1 MHSYVGGTFL
11 HVKNTVKFLKIWT
24 PENIAVIT
32 LKFEHRV
39 MRPKDVDRMANS
51 VDPIRLL
58 LIWVYTVC
66 SGLSSENLGS
76 WGYQGMAQILLP
88 PKLIELCLRL
98 LFNPYSCYQ
107 TIILV
112 KYCYTYITSCALSST
127 NAKFLFVL
135 RCLQDFKAKEI
146 NPWYF
151 INKSFCKHTSWPTWY
166 SFFWC
171 CDLRPS
177 LQCTVDTDLAFH
189 TNR

>member
-24 PENIAVIT
+24 AENIAVIT
-32 LKFEHRV
+32 LKYKSNAPKRCRQNGKQC
-39 MRPKDVDRMANS
+39 RPYQTA
-51 VDPIRLL
+51 PLA
-58 LIWVYTVC
+58 IWSWSTLFAQAC
-66 SGLSSENLGS
+66 LSKNLGS
-76 WGYQGMAQILLP
+76 IGYQGMAQILLP
-88 PKLIELCLRL
+88 SKWIELCLRL
-98 LFNPYSCYQ
+98 LLNPYSCYQ

-151 INKSFCKHTSWPTWY
+151 INKSFCKHTSWPTWC
-166 SFFWC
+166 SFLWC

-177 LQCTVDTDLAFH
+177 LQCTIDTYQQVS
-189 TNR
+189 